1 LGSSIS
7 QVEVP
12 GPLGPRIVSDRHSV
26 EQALCDSLQHRF
38 TKAHGSPFLHGQLA
52 HDVGLFGCG
61 PAATQIL
68 EGTYQCPPDTD
79 DYTRKF
85 IAALQWPASHPELV
99 SSILTPEA
107 FCSHWKR
114 AKEKTSSSISGL
126 HFGHYKAASHSYD
139 IASLHSRFTQLV
151 FMTGISL
158 SRYQSGLQVILEKKP
173 GAINID
179 LLRAILLMEADFN
192 AAMKILVGHRMICNA
207 IKSEAIPV
215 ECFGSRPGHTAIQV
229 SLNRCLVA
237 DTARQQKSSLAV
249 ASVDC
254 VTCYDSVAHS
264 PASIACQR

>member
-1 LGSSIS
+1 MGSSIS

-215 ECFGSRPGHTAIQV
+215 ECFGSHPGHTAIQV
-229 SLNRCLVA
+229 SLN
-237 DTARQQKSSLAV
+237 
-249 ASVDC
+249 
-254 VTCYDSVAHS
+254 
-264 PASIACQR
+264 